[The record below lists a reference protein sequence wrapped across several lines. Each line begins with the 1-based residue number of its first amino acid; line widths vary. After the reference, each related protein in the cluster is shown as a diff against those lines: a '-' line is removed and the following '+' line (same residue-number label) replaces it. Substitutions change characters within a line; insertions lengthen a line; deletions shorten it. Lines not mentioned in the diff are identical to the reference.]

1 MCCMEKDGAVTQR
14 QAEKD
19 DGRHVR
25 LREREEIQSQRTH
38 LALGKR
44 PDASS
49 FNVYTRKTKI
59 SYYSTLSS
67 NSFLCVCVCVV
78 SFSRLLCVKQLKL
91 PRYSL
96 LRRINARKEQAPN
109 GFPFWLLLQKATE
122 RSSSVMFSCWA
133 ITLNGLNH
141 RHKWRAKRRRLWCM
155 SRKNKDFPRFFLN
168 PWNV

>member
-1 MCCMEKDGAVTQR
+1 MEKDGAVTQR

-78 SFSRLLCVKQLKL
+78 SFSRLLCVKQLKM

-109 GFPFWLLLQKATE
+109 GFPF
-122 RSSSVMFSCWA
+122 
-133 ITLNGLNH
+133 
-141 RHKWRAKRRRLWCM
+141 
-155 SRKNKDFPRFFLN
+155 
-168 PWNV
+168 